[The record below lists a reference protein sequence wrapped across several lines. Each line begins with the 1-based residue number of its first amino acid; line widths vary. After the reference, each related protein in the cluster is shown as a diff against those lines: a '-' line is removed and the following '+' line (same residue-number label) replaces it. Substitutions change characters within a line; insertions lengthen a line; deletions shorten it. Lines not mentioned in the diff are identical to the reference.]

1 MPDKKSTTQEKRPI
15 KLFRWSHV
23 TNTASEVVQRFDLH
37 KQEPAQPIKLQ
48 RGDDTNEG
56 GIWELR
62 HGDQVI
68 AVSQRFD
75 RWGGGFAFWEKKMKS
90 LRSVIGKQRKLYMRG
105 NA

>member
-1 MPDKKSTTQEKRPI
+1 MPAKTKSAEEKRPI
-15 KLFRWSHV
+15 KLFKWSHV
-23 TNTASEVVQRFDLH
+23 TNTASEVVQRFELH
-37 KQEPAQPIKLQ
+37 THEPAQRITLK
-48 RGDDTNEG
+48 RGDDNAEG

-75 RWGGGFAFWEKKMKS
+75 RWGGMAFWEKKMKS
-90 LRSVIGKQRKLYMRG
+90 LRSIIGKQRKLYMRG